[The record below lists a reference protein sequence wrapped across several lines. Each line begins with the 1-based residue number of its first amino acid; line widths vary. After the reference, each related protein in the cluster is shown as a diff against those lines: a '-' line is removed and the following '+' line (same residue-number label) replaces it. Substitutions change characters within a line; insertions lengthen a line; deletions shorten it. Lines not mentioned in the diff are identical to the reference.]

1 MNVCLYKTVL
11 KNVNFHLNQIGFHF
25 IQLFKK
31 KVDKKI
37 YGSEVIKTVQVV
49 PVNLENQEVSQ
60 FLKALSLY
68 VYFYA
73 ICI

>member
-11 KNVNFHLNQIGFHF
+11 KNVNINLNQIGFHF

-31 KVDKKI
+31 KVDKKT

>member
-1 MNVCLYKTVL
+1 M
-11 KNVNFHLNQIGFHF
+11 
-25 IQLFKK
+25 
-31 KVDKKI
+31 